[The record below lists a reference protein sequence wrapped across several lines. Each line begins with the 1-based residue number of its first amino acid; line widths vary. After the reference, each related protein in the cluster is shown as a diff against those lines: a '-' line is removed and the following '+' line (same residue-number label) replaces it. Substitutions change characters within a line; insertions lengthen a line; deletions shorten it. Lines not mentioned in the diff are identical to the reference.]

1 MKKTK
6 IMPVFLLSVITLAGC
21 TPKYVP
27 PTYTDEDYGYLMD
40 LMDLGELMGTAGE
53 LVFTK
58 DYTTITQGELVTKL
72 YPTDI
77 QRETISYEA
86 TRYDEQFEEIAV
98 TITEEILTVYY
109 GTQRNDADYRITF
122 TPTELKRLVLQKKVD
137 GKYVDQSYFTP
148 SAPQYSGAY
157 NGYSEFDL
165 GPSNMVYVIGDQLT
179 KANDSYLGYDVE
191 VYSAGY
197 GVLQNSTNKL
207 VTGFYLLDKD
217 NDTYITVADFLDVSD
232 GEFYDF
238 ILDANRDGNLYEI
251 IGDIYYKSYY
261 ADPTMYL
268 DTIVN
273 EAGEVIKNSY
283 EVEYDWDTFEAIGI
297 TATIDGKEAT
307 YSKRRTNSGLK
318 YTFTFEDNTSIEVTS
333 KLNGYEYTLPDGTV
347 HKYAPT
353 ATSFKASYA
362 GRTIVSGDFSKE
374 FHAEIKYDEQT
385 WEPVEEYKYNDQAI
399 DNIKLIATGDGRAT
413 YSFVADG
420 KDIKIKKLSTTLGLY
435 IVDGEQEY
443 AFDKDTFDTTF
454 NVDLS
459 NPPANISL
467 EINDFKVSEN
477 GATAVQGKLVY
488 DEELDTVMLNY
499 GSKSVVGLSPTTGI
513 YGLVSGTS
521 LTLLFNNKLFK
532 ALAGTYTSD
541 GTKTIKYEDG
551 KFYVDGQEVQ
561 YQLSY
566 VASSSD
572 VNPAFEVGNNIYVPD
587 LKGTISVYS
596 RNASG
601 ALHLEAIYLSKTVFD
616 SFIGTYSLL
625 NNEGVIEHIQFTND
639 GKLYMDTENASGQLE
654 PVQYNYSFSYDSSNK
669 NFVINAIVNQGT
681 VTVNVPFNKV
691 DYALVLNMPNNP
703 LFYIDDRLFELRGA
717 YGDGV
722 INTLF
727 ITENLIYF
735 NNVKQ
740 TIKSI
745 EKVDNVTTIKTA
757 TDTIV
762 ATFGVDGSISLTS
775 TSNSGNVVNYTDRDA
790 KLANYKG
797 VEFIQDE
804 NTKFTLESYFA
815 SGAISI
821 RSKKNGAMFGAFFFA
836 AYYEGH
842 LAIKSQ
848 TPFGTEYCFFD
859 GSDNP
864 IAKAA

>member
-6 IMPVFLLSVITLAGC
+6 LMPVFLLSVITLAGC

-77 QRETISYEA
+77 KKETISYEA
-86 TRYDEQFEEIAV
+86 TRYDEQFEEITV

-122 TPTELKRLVLQKKVD
+122 TPTELKRLVFQKKVD

-179 KANDSYLGYDVE
+179 KANDLYLGYDVE

-197 GVLQNSTNKL
+197 GVLQNSTNRL

-268 DTIVN
+268 DAIVN
-273 EAGEVIKNSY
+273 EAGDSITNSY

-297 TATIDGKEAT
+297 KATIDGKEAAF
-307 YSKRRTNSGLK
+307 SKRRTNAGLK
-318 YTFTFEDNTSIEVTS
+318 FTFTFDDNTSIEVTS
-333 KLNGYEYTLPDGTV
+333 SVGKYEYTLPDGTV
-347 HKYAPT
+347 HKYAPKCT
-353 ATSFKASYA
+353 GYEPNYVGT
-362 GRTIVSGDFSKE
+362 TLVSGDFSKE
-374 FHAEIKYDEQT
+374 FYIVMDLDWDT
-385 WEPVEEYKYNDQAI
+385 WVDIEVYKYNNQDIA
-399 DNIKLIATGDGRAT
+399 NIKLIADDDGRAT
-413 YSFVADG
+413 FSFTADG
-420 KDIKIKKLSTTLGLY
+420 KDIKIKKFSSALGQF
-435 IVDGEQEY
+435 IVDGVEEY

-459 NPPANISL
+459 NPPANLSL
-467 EINDFKVSEN
+467 EIEDFKVSEN

-499 GSKSVVGLSPTTGI
+499 GSKSVVGLSPSAGI
-513 YGLVSGTS
+513 YGLVVGTK

-601 ALHLEAIYLSKTVFD
+601 ALHLEAIYLNKTVFD

-703 LFYIDDRLFELRGA
+703 LFYIDNRLFELRGA

-727 ITENLIYF
+727 ITENLIYL
-735 NNVKQ
+735 NSVKQ

-859 GSDNP
+859 GSNNP
-864 IAKAA
+864 VAKAA